1 MIEEKRQFAQLL
13 VDGMDEN
20 KAAFEI
26 FPKDPANRMKAS
38 IQWRTDSEVIAFT
51 KEILGI
57 DKKESK
63 LMTKEE
69 HVEMLEEI
77 FKDSELDPK
86 HRLVASEQIAKMQGF
101 ISEKKETNTTINNK
115 IMVVTRSNTDQ
126 EWEKSVAKQQER
138 LVNDVL
144 VIKQIDSEET
154 DEA

>member
-1 MIEEKRQFAQLL
+1 MIEEKKQFAQLL

-69 HVEMLEEI
+69 HIEMLEEI

-101 ISEKKETNTTINNK
+101 ISEKKEQNTTINNK
-115 IMVVTRSNTDQ
+115 IMVVTKSVTDE
-126 EWEKSVAKQQER
+126 EWEEKAKRNQSNLMKGIIE
-138 LVNDVL
+138 VKAVDVSTG
-144 VIKQIDSEET
+144 D
-154 DEA
+154 